1 MSASLALTLRRLGGP
16 SQQIAY
22 TGTAGVIA
30 TKLPASCNAV
40 MCWISTQGYIAVGAG
55 STLAATTTDC
65 PMPAGMPVI
74 FPVERPTGPGLN
86 QDMYVSAIRDSASGT
101 LYVQPLAD

>member
-1 MSASLALTLRRLGGP
+1 MSASLALTLRRLAGP
-16 SQQIAY
+16 SQKIDY
-22 TGTAGVIA
+22 TATAGTIA
-30 TKLPASCNAV
+30 LKLPQSCSSV
-40 MCWISTQGYIAVGAG
+40 MCWISTQGYISVGAG
-55 STLAATTTDC
+55 SALAATTTSC

-74 FPVERPTGPGLN
+74 FPVERPTAPGVD